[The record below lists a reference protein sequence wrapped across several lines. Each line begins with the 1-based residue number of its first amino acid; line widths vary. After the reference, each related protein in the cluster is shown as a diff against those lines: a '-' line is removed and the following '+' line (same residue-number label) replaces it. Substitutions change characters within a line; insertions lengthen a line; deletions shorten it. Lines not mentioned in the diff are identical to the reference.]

1 MSLVWN
7 DTDMTSKESKANGG
21 YKDNLDGQLTNRLPP
36 DVWILGV
43 GPSSDSS
50 SYKERLKQ
58 NVRHVDLWICG
69 LPETDHG
76 TLSHCNVL
84 HLEVVH

>member
-7 DTDMTSKESKANGG
+7 DTDMTSKESQSNGG

-43 GPSSDSS
+43 GPSDSS

-58 NVRHVDLWICG
+58 NVRHVDLWIA
-69 LPETDHG
+69 
-76 TLSHCNVL
+76 
-84 HLEVVH
+84 

>member
-36 DVWILGV
+36 DV
-43 GPSSDSS
+43 
-50 SYKERLKQ
+50 
-58 NVRHVDLWICG
+58 
-69 LPETDHG
+69 
-76 TLSHCNVL
+76 
-84 HLEVVH
+84 